1 MLKCLSLL
9 KVIMMKSDIMTA
21 ENINKFENY
30 IGIINDRLDK
40 YKNETMQH
48 IAEQR
53 DVAEAM
59 WYSLSAGGKRIRPVL
74 VMEFCRVCGGDTK
87 NAEAAACAIEMIHTF
102 SLIHDDL
109 PCMDNDDY
117 RRGKPSCHKA
127 YGEATALLAGDAL
140 ENLAFGIIADA
151 VIPDSVKV
159 RLVQTLAKAVGVN
172 GMIGGQVID
181 TEYEGKNIP
190 EEMLLRMY
198 SMKTSALLKAACLMG
213 CICAEA
219 DEEKM
224 TAAIKYA
231 ENLGLAFQIIDDI
244 LDITGNEQQLGKTI
258 GSDAANGKI
267 TYASLN
273 GLEKSNSYA
282 AKLTENALDSLSAF
296 ENTEFLKELTLYLLK
311 RSN

>member
-9 KVIMMKSDIMTA
+9 KVIMMKSNIMTA

-40 YKNETMQH
+40 YNNETMQH

-244 LDITGNEQQLGKTI
+244 LDITGNEQQLGKPI

>member
-1 MLKCLSLL
+1 
-9 KVIMMKSDIMTA
+9 MMKFDIMTA

-244 LDITGNEQQLGKTI
+244 LDITGNEQQLGKPI

>member
-1 MLKCLSLL
+1 
-9 KVIMMKSDIMTA
+9 MMKSDIMTA

-48 IAEQR
+48 IAEQC

-244 LDITGNEQQLGKTI
+244 LDIIGNEQQLGKPI

>member
-1 MLKCLSLL
+1 
-9 KVIMMKSDIMTA
+9 MKSDIMTA

-40 YKNETMQH
+40 YKNETMKH

-87 NAEAAACAIEMIHTF
+87 NAEDAACAIEMIHTF

-109 PCMDNDDY
+109 PCMDNDEY

-244 LDITGNEQQLGKTI
+244 LDITGNEQQLGKPI

>member
-1 MLKCLSLL
+1 
-9 KVIMMKSDIMTA
+9 MMKSDIMTA

-74 VMEFCRVCGGDTK
+74 VMEFCRVCGGDTN

-244 LDITGNEQQLGKTI
+244 LDITGNEQQLGKPI

>member
-1 MLKCLSLL
+1 
-9 KVIMMKSDIMTA
+9 MKSDIMTA

-151 VIPDSVKV
+151 VIPDIVKV
-159 RLVQTLAKAVGVN
+159 RLVQTLTKAVGVN

-244 LDITGNEQQLGKTI
+244 LDITGNEQQLGKPI

>member
-1 MLKCLSLL
+1 
-9 KVIMMKSDIMTA
+9 MMKSDIMTA

-244 LDITGNEQQLGKTI
+244 LDITGNEQQLGKPI

>member
-1 MLKCLSLL
+1 
-9 KVIMMKSDIMTA
+9 MMKSDIMTA

-127 YGEATALLAGDAL
+127 YDEATALLAGDAL

-159 RLVQTLAKAVGVN
+159 RLVQALAKAVGVN
-172 GMIGGQVID
+172 GMIGGQIID

-244 LDITGNEQQLGKTI
+244 LDITGNEQQLGKPI

>member
-127 YGEATALLAGDAL
+127 YGEATALLAGDAF

-244 LDITGNEQQLGKTI
+244 LDITGNEQQLGKPI

>member
-1 MLKCLSLL
+1 
-9 KVIMMKSDIMTA
+9 MMKSDIMTA

-127 YGEATALLAGDAL
+127 YGEATALLAGDAF

-244 LDITGNEQQLGKTI
+244 LDITGNEQQLGKPI

>member
-1 MLKCLSLL
+1 
-9 KVIMMKSDIMTA
+9 MMKSDIMTA

-48 IAEQR
+48 IAEQC

-244 LDITGNEQQLGKTI
+244 LDITGNEQQLGKPI

>member
-1 MLKCLSLL
+1 
-9 KVIMMKSDIMTA
+9 MKSDIMTA

-127 YGEATALLAGDAL
+127 YGEATALLAGDAF

-244 LDITGNEQQLGKTI
+244 LDITGNEQQLGKPI

>member
-1 MLKCLSLL
+1 
-9 KVIMMKSDIMTA
+9 MMKSDIITA

-244 LDITGNEQQLGKTI
+244 LDITGNEQQLGKPI

>member
-1 MLKCLSLL
+1 MEKNKLELHTKEVQNIIYTYAPAEEGFQ
-9 KVIMMKSDIMTA
+9 KTIFTA
-21 ENINKFENY
+21 MNY
-30 IGIINDRLDK
+30 SF
-40 YKNETMQH
+40 Q
-48 IAEQR
+48 
-53 DVAEAM
+53 
-59 WYSLSAGGKRIRPVL
+59 AGGKRLRPL
-74 VMEFCRVCGGDTK
+74 LMQETYRLFGGTGK
-87 NAEAAACAIEMIHTF
+87 VVEPFMAAIEMIHTY

-109 PCMDNDDY
+109 PALDNDEY
-117 RRGKPSCHKA
+117 RRGRKTSHVVF
-127 YGEATALLAGDAL
+127 GEAMAILAGDAL
-140 ENLAFGIIADA
+140 LNYAFETACKAFELEPGN
-151 VIPDSVKV
+151 
-159 RLVQTLAKAVGVN
+159 QTVARAFTILAKKAGVN

-244 LDITGNEQQLGKTI
+244 LDITGNEQQLGKPI

>member
-1 MLKCLSLL
+1 
-9 KVIMMKSDIMTA
+9 MKSDIMTA
-21 ENINKFENY
+21 ENINNFENY

-48 IAEQR
+48 IAEQC

-151 VIPDSVKV
+151 IIPDSVKV

-244 LDITGNEQQLGKTI
+244 LDITGNEQQLGKPI

>member
-1 MLKCLSLL
+1 
-9 KVIMMKSDIMTA
+9 MMKSDIMTA
-21 ENINKFENY
+21 ENINNFENY

-127 YGEATALLAGDAL
+127 YDEATALLAGDAL

-172 GMIGGQVID
+172 GMIGGQIID

-244 LDITGNEQQLGKTI
+244 LDITGNEQQLGKPI

>member
-1 MLKCLSLL
+1 
-9 KVIMMKSDIMTA
+9 MMKSDIMTA

-30 IGIINDRLDK
+30 IGIINDHLDK

-244 LDITGNEQQLGKTI
+244 LDITGNEQQLGKPI

>member
-21 ENINKFENY
+21 ENINNFENY

-181 TEYEGKNIP
+181 TEYEDKNIP

-244 LDITGNEQQLGKTI
+244 LDITGNEQQLGKPI

-296 ENTEFLKELTLYLLK
+296 ENTEFLNELTLYLLK

>member
-244 LDITGNEQQLGKTI
+244 LDITGNEQQLGKPI